1 MIVAIGRLQQNNED
15 EYQIRYMA
23 VDGQYQRHGLGSQL
37 IAFIEKEAVSIGV
50 NHIVFNARSHAI
62 SFYKKIATRS

>member
-1 MIVAIGRLQQNNED
+1 
-15 EYQIRYMA
+15 MA
-23 VDGQYQRHGLGSQL
+23 VNGQYQRHGLGSQL